1 MRGLYAHPTVYTI
14 SHEEDEDSEVKQRG
28 RKSVQRDCGIMK
40 HHTKAVFVCAFHL
53 SRENGVPYIFT
64 NQANQNIWGTQEK
77 LQNKS

>member
-1 MRGLYAHPTVYTI
+1 
-14 SHEEDEDSEVKQRG
+14 
-28 RKSVQRDCGIMK
+28 MK